1 MSGWWWLIVV
11 DLRPV
16 LDREVENLS
25 GGELQRFAIAVA
37 CVQMADV
44 YVNFPDRCKS
54 TILMMR

>member
-1 MSGWWWLIVV
+1 MVI

-44 YVNFPDRCKS
+44 YADLSIIIRVSF
-54 TILMMR
+54 